1 MTKLQRL
8 FVVWFCPACLLSN
21 AAQTV
26 ATNPLSSVKRIY
38 VMDNFGKKAD
48 SSTLRKDLVNDLKK
62 SGLFEVVD
70 SSGQA
75 DAVLTGTAEV
85 YVKSYFSLNPR
96 AGVNPRSGEPIYGG
110 SFSVELKD
118 KTGETVWSYLSTSR
132 SGTTDPSRD
141 LAKDVVK
148 HLVSGNQKADK
159 K

>member
-8 FVVWFCPACLLSN
+8 FVVSLCPVCLLSA
-21 AAQTV
+21 AAQTG
-26 ATNPLSSVKRIY
+26 AANPFSSVKRIY

-62 SGLFEVVD
+62 SGVFEVV
-70 SSGQA
+70 SSSDQA

-148 HLVSGNQKADK
+148 HLVSGSQKADK

>member
-1 MTKLQRL
+1 MTKLQKL
-8 FVVWFCPACLLSN
+8 LVVLLYPAYLLSN
-21 AAQTV
+21 AAQTG
-26 ATNPLSSVKRIY
+26 AANPLSSVKRIY
-38 VMDNFGKKAD
+38 VMANFGKNVNA
-48 SSTLRKDLVNDLKK
+48 SALRKDLVSDLKK
-62 SGLFEVVD
+62 SGLFEVVV
-70 SSGQA
+70 SSDQA

-148 HLVSGNQKADK
+148 HLVSGTQKVDRK
-159 K
+159 

>member
-8 FVVWFCPACLLSN
+8 FVVLFCPAYLLSN
-21 AAQTV
+21 AAQEGG
-26 ATNPLSSVKRIY
+26 ANPLSSVKRIF
-38 VMDNFGKKAD
+38 VMDNFGQKAD
-48 SSTLRKDLVNDLKK
+48 SSALRKDLVNDLKK
-62 SGLFEVVD
+62 SKLFEVVE
-70 SSGQA
+70 SANQA
-75 DAVLTGTAEV
+75 DAVLTGTADV

-96 AGVNPRSGEPIYGG
+96 AGVNPNRGEPIYGG

-118 KTGETVWSYLSTSR
+118 KTGETIWSYLSTSR

-148 HLVSGNQKADK
+148 HLVNGSQKADK